1 MPRRLGLEDRC
12 ASDQLHRS
20 FPRVGIQPLPD
31 PYRPGRVNGSDV
43 GVSDPGDP
51 LSFFVLGDVGG
62 IKAPGPQNA
71 VSVGMEQRQ
80 SEVAFALIL
89 GDVVYYHGQELGAV
103 DDSQDIGPVGPQTGY
118 MDQFYEPYGKFVLP
132 ILAFP
137 GNHDGDPQPGDTSL
151 SGFMTNFCDSQPQN

>member
-62 IKAPGPQNA
+62 IKAPGPQNG
-71 VSVGMEQRQ
+71 VSVAMEQRQ
-80 SEVAFALIL
+80 DEAALALIV
-89 GDVVYYHGQELGAV
+89 GDVVYYHGQERGAADDQQPLGSGGA
-103 DDSQDIGPVGPQTGY
+103 QTRY
-118 MDQFYEPYGKFVLP
+118 MDQLYEPY
-132 ILAFP
+132 A
-137 GNHDGDPQPGDTSL
+137 Q
-151 SGFMTNFCDSQPQN
+151 